1 MPTLTRPALYRGK
14 QDHPAYLDTEWQ
26 ANAFAGAFAMP
37 AKGLVGI
44 ERTKNKLSPEL
55 LADTFGVSLDA
66 ASTRLNVFSQRRDS
80 LIAACGY

>member
-1 MPTLTRPALYRGK
+1 
-14 QDHPAYLDTEWQ
+14 
-26 ANAFAGAFAMP
+26 MP

-80 LIAACGY
+80 LIAACGC